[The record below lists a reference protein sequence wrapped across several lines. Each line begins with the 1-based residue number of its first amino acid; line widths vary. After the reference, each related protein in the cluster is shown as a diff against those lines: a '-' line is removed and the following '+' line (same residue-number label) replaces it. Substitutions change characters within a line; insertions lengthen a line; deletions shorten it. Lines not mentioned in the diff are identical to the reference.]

1 MGDVVVTNEPLI
13 VLLKNTISD
22 AIAEAVDDS
31 VETRFGG
38 VSLPTAI
45 KYAEEVITNLS
56 NLVAVKT
63 NNRNV
68 LLFVEMNCGVA

>member
-31 VETRFGG
+31 IEARFGG

-45 KYAEEVITNLS
+45 KYAEEVITDFCNF
-56 NLVAVKT
+56 VAVKT
-63 NNRNV
+63 NNGNV
-68 LLFVEMNCGVA
+68 LLFVEVNCGVA

>member
-13 VLLKNTISD
+13 VLLENTISGS
-22 AIAEAVDDS
+22 IAEAVDDS
-31 VETRFGG
+31 VEARFGG

-45 KYAEEVITNLS
+45 KHAEEVITDLS
-56 NLVAVKT
+56 DLVAVQT

-68 LLFVEMNCGVA
+68 LFFVEVNRGVA